1 MLKLME
7 AAMVAGLVFEW
18 NPEVGAFES
27 NDFRVTILDT
37 IYRVKDL
44 TGGVRSDAH
53 MTYPADV
60 VRYIELDGK
69 YGLNWMG
76 SMGAGR

>member
-7 AAMVAGLVFEW
+7 AAMVAGLAFEW
-18 NPEVGAFES
+18 NPEVGAFEA

-37 IYRVKDL
+37 LYRVKDL
-44 TGGVRSDAH
+44 TGGVRNDAY

-60 VRYIELDGK
+60 VKYIELDGC
-69 YGLNWMG
+69 YTVGL
-76 SMGAGR
+76 